1 MTKKLQA
8 VGYQV
13 DDDDLVFYALKGLPK
28 EYKPIRAALN
38 AKGDIMFSDL
48 ATILKNE
55 ESQILRDESLSAP
68 KVFLTG
74 QTQNVSAISTGPQH
88 QPMGSALPTS
98 VFSGGLL
105 GTAPQFYQVPMFQ
118 NPQAS
123 GSYFP
128 VQTNRNFNSGQPSR
142 GNRGSNNKMECQ
154 ICGKTNHTALYSY
167 HRQNLQ
173 YQPPSTSTSSQY
185 SRPRNWNGG
194 SSNQG
199 SNQSWNGGSKNQF
212 WNGDNNAA
220 TNGSFVSQPQ
230 TYQRIPPQSQTYAVV
245 TPQSQP
251 PNVNVSG
258 GYFSSPSSSVY
269 QMQRGSQ
276 VMSLPQ
282 PPPQAYITTTVP
294 QSQGPQLFVGTTPQ
308 VYAGFSAN
316 NQGVVKE
323 DTTSKLISE
332 SSRHEDVVIK

>member
-1 MTKKLQA
+1 MKGSMDDYIDEIRGYDQKLQA

-13 DDDDLVFYALKGLPK
+13 DDDDLVFYALKGLPE

-68 KVFLTG
+68 KVFLTEF
-74 QTQNVSAISTGPQH
+74 TV
-88 QPMGSALPTS
+88 PT
-98 VFSGGLL
+98 
-105 GTAPQFYQVPMFQ
+105 TC
-118 NPQAS
+118 N
-123 GSYFP
+123 
-128 VQTNRNFNSGQPSR
+128 
-142 GNRGSNNKMECQ
+142 
-154 ICGKTNHTALYSY
+154 
-167 HRQNLQ
+167 
-173 YQPPSTSTSSQY
+173 SSQY

-199 SNQSWNGGSKNQF
+199 SNQSWNGGSKNPF

-230 TYQRIPPQSQTYAVV
+230 TYQRVPPQSQTYAVV

-251 PNVNVSG
+251 TVNVSG

-316 NQGVVKE
+316 NQVGQGGVGVSDYSGVPSASPNWLFDSGASTHVTNDLVPLTTFDNIQIPVFSSSFPSSSPTSVPTLPTVIPSSEDTTSNTSTERGVKE

-332 SSRHEDVVIK
+332 SSRHEDAVIK